1 MSPRNQKN
9 NRPLKDTTTDFFL
22 KIIEKEKDQ
31 TSKDTSSKES
41 VNEKK
46 VKAIDTGARFYN
58 YMNQLLDKILSSKV
72 SITILSFVMAA
83 VLFYS
88 VSGKDI
94 LTSPTSGATL
104 ENVPVYVEIL
114 DDGLEA
120 SGIQ

>member
-46 VKAIDTGARFYN
+46 AKAIDTGARCHGCSF
-58 YMNQLLDKILSSKV
+58 IL
-72 SITILSFVMAA
+72 
-83 VLFYS
+83 
-88 VSGKDI
+88 
-94 LTSPTSGATL
+94 
-104 ENVPVYVEIL
+104 
-114 DDGLEA
+114 
-120 SGIQ
+120 

>member
-46 VKAIDTGARFYN
+46 SESY
-58 YMNQLLDKILSSKV
+58 
-72 SITILSFVMAA
+72 
-83 VLFYS
+83 
-88 VSGKDI
+88 
-94 LTSPTSGATL
+94 
-104 ENVPVYVEIL
+104 
-114 DDGLEA
+114 
-120 SGIQ
+120 